1 MRGFVVFC
9 IFVFT
14 LITLPVNSLEE
25 PQIKGPKGVDYGQQG
40 RSIGPITPSDTLWR
54 IAQKVRPDESVT
66 IYQVMSALYRKNP
79 QAFLDQNLN
88 HMRDGAYLKIPT
100 MGEIRKEDPN
110 LARQRSDQ
118 DDALWELKKSGM
130 LDNQTIEQAQKKV
143 TQARKIDVE
152 EAQDALTKQLKS
164 IQLEQDSRLMDLQ
177 SQFRSSVRNVEE
189 ILQENDK
196 LKKQLGNISQEL
208 QSVRDQLGKDSEIQQ
223 QLQSMINLQTAL
235 IERQEEQRKKTQSG
249 FDFSSALSNPLAL
262 ILLATLPALLAIGAG
277 IFFLRKRKQ
286 DQDSV
291 SDEDDFMPKTAASA
305 ATDPLDLGMPTA
317 APETEIEDSVQLDD
331 DILPEDDDIMFDS
344 LEDDTFDEGSSELD
358 QDELDSL
365 LNEDIVFDDDSNET
379 DIPEDLDDFLQQSFD
394 GQNDDAG
401 DDVSLDIDDEDFGSD
416 DIDDL
421 LDEGAE
427 FNEEELDVD
436 VSDDALAALSEEL
449 ADDQEDIDIDALVE
463 SAGEDSSDDDF
474 DIDDLIDEEA
484 QSDTE
489 LDSDDEDNL
498 LEGTQNE
505 AEDLETDD
513 IDALLDEA
521 QVDDEDTDAD
531 I

>member
-196 LKKQLGNISQEL
+196 LKKQLGNISEEL
-208 QSVRDQLGKDSEIQQ
+208 QNVREQLGKDSEIQQ

-249 FDFSSALSNPLAL
+249 FDLSSALSNPLAL

-286 DQDSV
+286 DQDSG
-291 SDEDDFMPKTAASA
+291 SDDDDFMPQTAASA

-317 APETEIEDSVQLDD
+317 VPETEIEDSVQLDD

-365 LNEDIVFDDDSNET
+365 LNEDIVFDDDTNET

-401 DDVSLDIDDEDFGSD
+401 DDVSLDLEGDDFGSES
-416 DIDDL
+416 IDDL

-474 DIDDLIDEEA
+474 DIDDLLMRLPSPR
-484 QSDTE
+484 QSQT
-489 LDSDDEDNL
+489 
-498 LEGTQNE
+498 
-505 AEDLETDD
+505 
-513 IDALLDEA
+513 
-521 QVDDEDTDAD
+521 VMM
-531 I
+531 